1 MELLLLSEGGRL
13 LQHSFPSCLSF
24 VYVFFFPIRW
34 RELLISLRENSH
46 QTTNQ
51 INEKKK
57 VDRTNTALNLLLGKS
72 FPHSFLF
79 VWLLETG
86 ANHVAQ
92 AGLELELFA
101 LQAFEC

>member
-1 MELLLLSEGGRL
+1 M
-13 LQHSFPSCLSF
+13 
-24 VYVFFFPIRW
+24 
-34 RELLISLRENSH
+34 
-46 QTTNQ
+46 
-51 INEKKK
+51 KKK
-57 VDRTNTALNLLLGKS
+57 EVDRTNTALNLLLGKS